1 MKNLILLLF
10 AFLFLVSCQSAYITT
25 TTYTTDS
32 LGNKI
37 KTIKKEYRESSS
49 NNSYIEITPDPFYRY
64 TYPFYYPY
72 YRPYYYRPHY
82 IPYGP
87 RYKQRSEYN
96 YKPSTP
102 SPRVQPNRAPI
113 RTFPK
118 SNNHR

>member
-10 AFLFLVSCQSAYITT
+10 VFLVSCQSAYITT

-37 KTIKKEYRESSS
+37 KTIKKEYRETNST
-49 NNSYIEITPDPFYRY
+49 NSYIEITPDPFYRY
-64 TYPFYYPY
+64 TNPFYYPY

-87 RYKQRSEYN
+87 RYKERSGHN
-96 YKPSTP
+96 YKPSVP
-102 SPRVQPNRAPI
+102 LQRNQPQRAPI
-113 RTFPK
+113 RTFPRQ
-118 SNNHR
+118 NEHR